1 MDIVDGM
8 YKEVTPSPPLPV
20 THIYTPLIVQ
30 GMDIVDGMYKE
41 VSYITYTP
49 IPIWH
54 LFLLYI
60 SAFILSQCI
69 FPL

>member
-8 YKEVTPSPPLPV
+8 YKEVIPSPPLPV

-41 VSYITYTP
+41 VSYITYIYPYALMT
-49 IPIWH
+49 
-54 LFLLYI
+54 LV
-60 SAFILSQCI
+60 FIV
-69 FPL
+69 